1 MNKTSL
7 TTALIAMILAAPG
20 TSLAAAASDAD
31 IAELRRALQQVNQ
44 RLDSLE
50 QQNQALKTQNQQLE
64 AKNQE
69 LESKSKA
76 LEESNDRQT
85 DQLAQMS
92 AKAKGADWASRIT
105 WKGDVRVRHEN
116 IDPGEAV
123 KEQTRER
130 FRARF
135 GLTAKINDTI
145 NATLQIASN
154 GGNGDPRST
163 NQTMGSGLD
172 RKGLAID
179 LAYIDWALAQ
189 GFSMQLGKM
198 PYPFQRIP
206 SLFWDPDIT
215 PEGASVKFA
224 QGPFFASVYGYML
237 SESVANSD
245 STWIGGQVGLKGDVG
260 PVKLTGALMYY
271 DVGAVQNRV
280 VSAITPTAGAPAVC
294 AAGLL
299 NNAFFGGA
307 QGNSTFNNGDNCSRL
322 LNDFNI
328 YEVMGQAEFGIG
340 KLPVVVFANY
350 ARNDAADDLNTAYSG
365 GFAIGRASNPMTWE
379 FGYAYQKTEKD
390 ALFGQFVD
398 SDFGGGITDVDGS
411 VFKIGFAPAKNWVL
425 NGTYFLNSRFV
436 DRPITVGGVAR
447 QDVDYD
453 RYQIDFNVKF

>member
-1 MNKTSL
+1 MHKNPL
-7 TTALIAMILAAPG
+7 TIALVAAILATPA
-20 TSLAAAASDAD
+20 TSLAAAATDAD

-69 LESKSKA
+69 LENKGKA

-92 AKAKGADWASRIT
+92 AKAKGADWTSGIT
-105 WKGDVRVRHEN
+105 WKGDLRVRHEN
-116 IDPGEAV
+116 VDPGEAV

-135 GLTAKINDTI
+135 GLTAKINDTV
-145 NATLQIASN
+145 NATLQIASS

-163 NQTMGSGLD
+163 NQTMGSGFD

-179 LAYIDWALAQ
+179 LAYVDWAPGQ
-189 GFSMQLGKM
+189 GFSTQLGKM

-206 SLFWDPDIT
+206 TLFWDPDIT
-215 PEGASVKFA
+215 PEGASLKFA
-224 QGPFFASVYGYML
+224 RGPFFASAYGYML

-260 PVKLTGALMYY
+260 PVKLTGAVMYY

-280 VSAITPTAGAPAVC
+280 VTAISPTPGAPAIC

-322 LNDFNI
+322 REDFNI
-328 YEVMGQAEFGIG
+328 YEAMGQAEFAFG

-350 ARNDAADDLNTAYSG
+350 ARNDAADDLNTAYAG

-398 SDFGGGITDVDGS
+398 SDFGGGLTDVDGS
-411 VFKIGFAPAKNWVL
+411 VFKLVFAPAKNWTL
-425 NGTYFLNSRFV
+425 NGTYFLNERFV
-436 DRPITVGGVAR
+436 DVPITVGGVPR
-447 QDVDYD
+447 SNVDYD